1 MKRSLNH
8 PKKVTS
14 RIARGSS
21 FRGGLVYVGR
31 TRRQVFLVGVLMED
45 GEKADI
51 LSGKIVARII
61 EFSLV

>member
-1 MKRSLNH
+1 ME
-8 PKKVTS
+8 VWFT
-14 RIARGSS
+14 
-21 FRGGLVYVGR
+21 LVGQDVKYI
-31 TRRQVFLVGVLMED
+31 FLVGVLMED